1 MLYELYGH
9 ETKAPP
15 GWAALLFPGADPSSA
30 PLFSFQRNRIV
41 KPKLTV
47 RY

>member
-1 MLYELYGH
+1 MAM
-9 ETKAPP
+9 KQS
-15 GWAALLFPGADPSSA
+15 AARLGGALFPGADPSSA